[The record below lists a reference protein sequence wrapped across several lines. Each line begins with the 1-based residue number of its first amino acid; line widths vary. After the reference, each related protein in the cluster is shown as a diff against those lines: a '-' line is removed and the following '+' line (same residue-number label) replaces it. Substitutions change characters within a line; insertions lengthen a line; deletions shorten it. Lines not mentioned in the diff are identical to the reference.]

1 MAFKSVLITIE
12 PDSEM
17 QAIESLVQKLADNTS
32 ARFHVLGVA
41 PEFPKPVFRSSRASK
56 TARQLSAN
64 VIAGLNA
71 RVDALTAKLPANTS
85 RAVVSGR
92 LVEETT
98 KAVMINQADLVLKAA
113 SNASEKP
120 ASMFGSIDKRLI
132 RHCPAPVWVVREDI
146 GNKFDRIAVAIDR
159 PDVYADQDNRRDL
172 ALSLIDHA
180 VQLASFFKIDTVDV
194 VYAWDA
200 VGADLV
206 RSPRSG
212 ISEQEAKEY
221 MQECEHD
228 SCTWLDEF
236 IQIAS
241 QRLGCASGELTAQPV
256 FGRPRIALVDK
267 VHDLESDVL
276 ILGTIARSGALGLL
290 IGNTAEAVLDRLQC
304 SVLALK
310 PAAENIMEDA

>member
-1 MAFKSVLITIE
+1 MAFKSVLISIE

-17 QAIESLVQKLADNTS
+17 HAIESLAEQLADNTS

-41 PEFPKPVFRSSRASK
+41 PEFPKPVFKSSRASK
-56 TARQLSAN
+56 TARQLSTN
-64 VIAGLNA
+64 VITGLNA
-71 RVDALTAKLPANTS
+71 KVDALTVKLPANTS

-98 KAVMINQADLVLKAA
+98 KAVLINQADLVLKAA
-113 SNASEKP
+113 STP
-120 ASMFGSIDKRLI
+120 AEQSTPMFGSIDKRLI
-132 RHCPAPVWVVREDI
+132 RHCPAPVWVVREEI
-146 GNKFDRIAVAIDR
+146 GDKFDRIAVAIDR

-180 VQLASFFKIDTVDV
+180 IQLASFFQIDTVDV

-206 RSPRSG
+206 RSSRSG
-212 ISEQEAKEY
+212 ISAQEAKEY

-228 SCTWLDEF
+228 SCNWLDEF
-236 IQIAS
+236 IKIAN
-241 QRLGCASGELTAQPV
+241 QRFGCASGDLTAQPV

-267 VHDLESDVL
+267 VHELESDVL
-276 ILGTIARSGALGLL
+276 LMGTIARSGALGLL